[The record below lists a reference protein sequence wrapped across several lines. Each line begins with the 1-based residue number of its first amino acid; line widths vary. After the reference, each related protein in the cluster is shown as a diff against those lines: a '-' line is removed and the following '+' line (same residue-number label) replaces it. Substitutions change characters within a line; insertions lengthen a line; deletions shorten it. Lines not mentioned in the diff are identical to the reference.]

1 VYTKKTIAMD
11 ILNFIS
17 WIKAGNYRK
26 VLPAET
32 TNLLAVGAKDPT
44 RDDGYLS
51 IAVDAAP
58 LQTLYQ
64 TANVTQTGTIS
75 TAVTVNALN
84 GIITTVSSTLV
95 ADNVT
100 GFTVNNPN
108 VVAGSKILVSV
119 QYDDAISPGSSGI
132 PVASVNNIVNG
143 SFRLVLSNSSS
154 VDNLNNVV
162 KIHYL
167 IIA

>member
-1 VYTKKTIAMD
+1 MD

-17 WIKAGNYRK
+17 WIKNGQYRAT
-26 VLPAET
+26 LPT
-32 TNLLAVGAKDPT
+32 DVSNLLAVGAKDPS
-44 RDDGYLS
+44 RDDSYLPL
-51 IAVDAAP
+51 AVNAAP
-58 LQTLYQ
+58 LQTLYN
-64 TANVTQTGTIS
+64 TANVTQTGTI
-75 TAVTVNALN
+75 TTGVTVNALN

-95 ADNVT
+95 ADTVT
-100 GFTVNNPN
+100 SFTVTNPN
-108 VVAGSKILVSV
+108 VVAGSKILLSV
-119 QYDDAISPGSSGI
+119 QYDDALSPGFSGI

>member
-1 VYTKKTIAMD
+1 MD

-17 WIKAGNYRK
+17 WIKAGNYRAT
-26 VLPAET
+26 LPT
-32 TNLLAVGAKDPT
+32 DVTNLLAIGAKDPS

-51 IAVDAAP
+51 LAVNAAP
-58 LQTLYQ
+58 LQSLYD
-64 TANVTQTGTIS
+64 TANVTQTGTI
-75 TAVTVNALN
+75 TTGVTVNALN

-95 ADNVT
+95 ADTVT
-100 GFTVNNPN
+100 GFTVTNPN
-108 VVAGSKILVSV
+108 VVAGSKILLSV